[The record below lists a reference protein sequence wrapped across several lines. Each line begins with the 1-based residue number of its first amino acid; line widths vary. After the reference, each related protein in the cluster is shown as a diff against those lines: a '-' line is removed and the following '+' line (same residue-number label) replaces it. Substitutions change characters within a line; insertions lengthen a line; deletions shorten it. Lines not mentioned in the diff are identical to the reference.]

1 MPGLNVF
8 TQDAF
13 GVISLTDAVNKIPF
27 VPGRAGQVIDWQERG
42 VTTLSIMIEEVDGV
56 LTMLNPT
63 ARGGPGQT
71 RAKPKRVA
79 RSLTIPH
86 YQHDDG
92 INADEV
98 QGVRAFGSETEVQTV
113 QALVNQRQAEAITL
127 VLDPTLEY
135 QRVGALKGIILN
147 ADGSTLYN
155 LFTEFGVS
163 QEAEVDFDLDNVNP
177 ASGAVRTKCTAV
189 VRLITNN
196 LLGGMMF
203 QRIHAV
209 CGDTFWDQLIAHA
222 EIRATYLNQQEAAQL
237 RNGVAYETLNYG
249 GITFENYRGKVG
261 AIDFVDTLKAHFFP
275 VGAPGLF
282 KHYNA
287 PADLIET
294 VNTVGL
300 PRYARMYPDQNG
312 KLVHLE
318 VQANPIL
325 LCTQP
330 KVLIKGKNT

>member
-1 MPGLNVF
+1 MLDVF
-8 TQDAF
+8 TGNGF
-13 GVISLTDAVNKIPF
+13 SVLTLTDAVNKLPY
-27 VPGRAGQVIDWQERG
+27 VPGRLGQLAIFTESG
-42 VTTLSIMIEEVDGV
+42 VTTTAIDIEEKNGV
-56 LTMLNPT
+56 LVLVAATP
-63 ARGGPGQT
+63 RGAPGVQNVES
-71 RAKPKRVA
+71 KRKIRKLA
-79 RSLTIPH
+79 IPH
-86 YQHDDG
+86 IELDDTL
-92 INADEV
+92 NADQV
-98 QGVRAFGSETEVQTV
+98 QNVRAFGTNDQLQGVQ
-113 QALVNQRQAEAITL
+113 QAVNGKMAEMVPSIDA
-127 VLDPTLEY
+127 TLEFH
-135 QRVGALKGIILN
+135 RIGAVKGIVMD
-147 ADGSTLYN
+147 ADGTTPLYN

-261 AIDFVDTLKAHFFP
+261 AIDFVDPLKAHFFP

>member
-1 MPGLNVF
+1 MLDVF
-8 TQDAF
+8 KADGF
-13 GVISLTDAVNKIPF
+13 SVLSLTDAVNKLPY
-27 VPGRAGQVIDWQERG
+27 VPGRLGQLGVFAESG
-42 VTTLSIMIEEVDGV
+42 VTTTVISIEENNGV
-56 LTMLNPT
+56 LTLVPAT
-63 ARGGPGQT
+63 PRGAPGTQNV
-71 RAKPKRVA
+71 ANKRKL
-79 RSLTIPH
+79 RSLRVPH
-86 YQHDDG
+86 IELDDT

-98 QGVRAFGSETEVQTV
+98 QNVRAFGSNDQLLGVQ
-113 QALVNQRQAEAITL
+113 QAIGTRMGEMVPKIDA
-127 VLDPTLEY
+127 TLEFH
-135 QRVGALKGIILN
+135 RIGAVKGIVMD
-147 ADGSTLYN
+147 ADGATPLYN

-163 QEAEVDFDLDNVNP
+163 QEAEVDFDLDNANP
-177 ASGAVRTKCTAV
+177 TSGAVRTKCTEV

-209 CGDTFWDQLIAHA
+209 CGDTFWDQLIAHK
-222 EIRATYLNQQEAAQL
+222 EVRETYLNQQEAAQL

-261 AIDFVDTLKAHFFP
+261 NVAFVDPLKAHFFP

-287 PADLIET
+287 PADLLET

-312 KLVHLE
+312 KLMHLE

-325 LCTQP
+325 ICTQP
-330 KVLIKGKNT
+330 KVLIKAKNT